1 MQFVSNPG
9 PTPFDPVTDPAIQ
22 PPVGSAPQSGADP
35 AIAGSAGVEHRPRH
49 GAVRRTVATLLLAVG
64 LLAVG
69 GASAVWAA
77 SPDPSAA
84 TTPSTTTPST
94 TPSDG
99 ATHSKGDCPGKGAGT
114 PGGTNGSTS
123 SPSTSG

>member
-1 MQFVSNPG
+1 MEFVPNPE
-9 PTPFDPVTDPAIQ
+9 PSPFDPAGE
-22 PPVGSAPQSGADP
+22 PVLDSVSPVDSPDRQRVATEPRS
-35 AIAGSAGVEHRPRH
+35 RP
-49 GAVRRTVATLLLAVG
+49 GAVRRTVATLILAAG

-69 GASAVWAA
+69 GVSAVWAA

-99 ATHSKGDCPGKGAGT
+99 TTHPKGDCPKGSGT
-114 PGGTNGSTS
+114 PSGTNGSTS